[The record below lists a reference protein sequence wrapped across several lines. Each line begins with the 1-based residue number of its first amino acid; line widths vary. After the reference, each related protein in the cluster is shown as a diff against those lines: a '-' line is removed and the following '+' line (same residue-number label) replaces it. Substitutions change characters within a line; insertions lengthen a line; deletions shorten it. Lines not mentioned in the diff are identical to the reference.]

1 MSGQA
6 CVSLLLI
13 SPSKIFPLEHLDL
26 SSVQEIFLV
35 LIAYIYL
42 SVLFFP
48 LSFHFYR
55 WLLNLLTF
63 SSMALNLF
71 IFNIFYVF
79 VFCMS
84 WEVSLTLL
92 LTLIWPSVLSILLFD
107 SYVQVC
113 MCACFAL
120 QLYFLRTL
128 LLFSDCT
135 FFPSSLY
142 LIHGFNSLLSLSEDA
157 LKCLHF
163 LQLSSSVR

>member
-1 MSGQA
+1 METLKFY
-6 CVSLLLI
+6 SLSLN
-13 SPSKIFPLEHLDL
+13 SKISSGYVWIGLCFLTPDQSIKDFSIGTLGSLFSSGNFSCINCLYLPLCF
-26 SSVQEIFLV
+26 I
-35 LIAYIYL
+35 
-42 SVLFFP
+42 

-107 SYVQVC
+107 SCIGMYVC
-113 MCACFAL
+113 LFCFAII
-120 QLYFLRTL
+120 F
-128 LLFSDCT
+128 LFSK
-135 FFPSSLY
+135 
-142 LIHGFNSLLSLSEDA
+142 NSFIIL
-157 LKCLHF
+157 
-163 LQLSSSVR
+163 